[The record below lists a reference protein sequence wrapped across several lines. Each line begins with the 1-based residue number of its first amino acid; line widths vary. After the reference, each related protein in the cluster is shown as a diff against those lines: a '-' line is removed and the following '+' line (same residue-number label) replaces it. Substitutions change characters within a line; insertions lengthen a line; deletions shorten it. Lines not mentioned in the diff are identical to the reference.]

1 MSEAIK
7 HECGIV
13 LIRLLKPLNF
23 YLEKYGTTTYGLNK
37 LWLMM
42 EKQHNRGQDGAGV
55 ATIKLDVP
63 PGNRYISRYRSN
75 SPQPIKDIFEKIN
88 SSFYAL
94 QDKAPERLRDAE
106 WMKKNVPFVG
116 ELLMGHLRYGT
127 FGGNSIEYCHPFLR
141 QNNWKTRNLVLAGNF
156 NLTNVDELFDLL
168 VKLGQHPKEKSDTVT
183 VMEKIGHFLDDEN
196 QDLFQK
202 YKSSKKSN
210 EEISQLI
217 AEELD
222 VQSILSRAT
231 KEFDGGY
238 AMVGMMG
245 HGDSFVLRDPA
256 GIRPAFY
263 YKDDEVVVVASERPA
278 IQTAF
283 NVPLESISPIKPGHA
298 LIIKKNGDISEKLVR
313 QPLPRKECSFERI
326 YFSRGS
332 DADIYRERKDLGKYL
347 VPRILK
353 SVNFDFDNT
362 VFSYIPNT
370 AEASFFGLRE
380 GLSDHR
386 IAKQKQLLVEKGGKI
401 SAEELDKILNI
412 VIRTEKIAI
421 KDAKLRTFITGDTG
435 RDDLVTHVYDST
447 YGVVRKGVDNLVLI
461 DDSIV
466 RGTTLK
472 QSILRIMD
480 RLRPKKIV
488 IASSAPQIRYPDCYG
503 IDMAKLGDFIAF
515 QAAIALLKERGQADL
530 IQEVYKKAKAQE
542 NLPKEQIVNYVK
554 EIYRPFTADEISAKI
569 TQLLTPEGLHA
580 EVDIVYQSIEGLRMS
595 CPNHTGDWYF
605 TGDYPTPGGNKVVNK
620 SFINYVEGKN
630 VRAY

>member
-1 MSEAIK
+1 
-7 HECGIV
+7 
-13 LIRLLKPLNF
+13 
-23 YLEKYGTTTYGLNK
+23 
-37 LWLMM
+37 
-42 EKQHNRGQDGAGV
+42 
-55 ATIKLDVP
+55 
-63 PGNRYISRYRSN
+63 
-75 SPQPIKDIFEKIN
+75 
-88 SSFYAL
+88 
-94 QDKAPERLRDAE
+94 
-106 WMKKNVPFVG
+106 
-116 ELLMGHLRYGT
+116 
-127 FGGNSIEYCHPFLR
+127 
-141 QNNWKTRNLVLAGNF
+141 
-156 NLTNVDELFDLL
+156 
-168 VKLGQHPKEKSDTVT
+168 
-183 VMEKIGHFLDDEN
+183 
-196 QDLFQK
+196 
-202 YKSSKKSN
+202 
-210 EEISQLI
+210 
-217 AEELD
+217 
-222 VQSILSRAT
+222 
-231 KEFDGGY
+231 
-238 AMVGMMG
+238 
-245 HGDSFVLRDPA
+245 
-256 GIRPAFY
+256 
-263 YKDDEVVVVASERPA
+263 
-278 IQTAF
+278 
-283 NVPLESISPIKPGHA
+283 VPLESISPIKPGHA

-386 IAKQKQLLVEKGGKI
+386 IAKQKQMLVEKGGKI
-401 SAEELDKILNI
+401 TAEELDKILNI

-421 KDAKLRTFITGDTG
+421 KDAKLRTFITGDSG

-530 IQEVYKKAKAQE
+530 IQEVYKKSKAQE
-542 NLPKEQIVNYVK
+542 HLPKEQIVNYVK